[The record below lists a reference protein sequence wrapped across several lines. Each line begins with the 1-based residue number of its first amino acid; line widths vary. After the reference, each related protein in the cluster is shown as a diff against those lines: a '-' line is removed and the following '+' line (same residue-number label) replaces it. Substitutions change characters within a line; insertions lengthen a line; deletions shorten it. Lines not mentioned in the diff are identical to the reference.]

1 MTMWSK
7 SRTAARAVRLVAVFC
22 LGEVLTMSGFALVPV
37 LLPRFTAEWG
47 LSATEGGWLG
57 GVFFLGY
64 VAAVPV
70 LVAATDKRDARRV
83 YLGATLVSGASLLL
97 FALWAR
103 DFVLA
108 LLCWMG
114 AGLGLAGTYMPG
126 LRALTD
132 RLDPAH
138 QSRGTAFYTATFGV
152 GAGLSY
158 LLAEGAQRLFDWPW
172 LFAIAG
178 CAVLAAGALV
188 AWGAGPRPQ
197 PQAGAPDKAVP
208 GAAQDDG
215 WRGVLR
221 DRRILAYCGGYL
233 GHNWELFGFR
243 AWLVSYLGWLHAAE
257 PSALTAMPGVAAAVA
272 TFCAVPASIL
282 GNEGA
287 HRWGR
292 QRWLARVMPLSALV
306 ALVVAGFGG
315 AGLGVG
321 SGAGMGGTLTVVV
334 LVAYAATMSLDSA
347 ALTAG
352 LITGTDPG
360 RRGKALA
367 LYSCLGFLG
376 AFIGPVAFGMALD
389 AFGRDHPAGWA
400 GGFVTL
406 ALAVLLGWAALVRRP
421 LA

>member
-1 MTMWSK
+1 MIGGLRRLAS
-7 SRTAARAVRLVAVFC
+7 ARAIRLVAAFC
-22 LGEVLTMSGFALVPV
+22 LAEVLTMSGFALVPV

-64 VAAVPV
+64 VAAVPL

-83 YLGATLVSGASLLL
+83 YLGATLISGGALLA
-97 FALWAR
+97 FAAFAR
-103 DFVLA
+103 SFPLA

-132 RLDPAH
+132 RLDPDH

-158 LLAEGAQRLFDWPW
+158 LLAEGAQRLLPWPW
-172 LFAIAG
+172 LFAAAG

-188 AWGAGPRPQ
+188 AWGVEPRP
-197 PQAGAPDKAVP
+197 PQAAAGSAAAPTD
-208 GAAQDDG
+208 DDG

-306 ALVVAGFGG
+306 ALLVAGCGGLGLVGG
-315 AGLGVG
+315 AGL
-321 SGAGMGGTLTVVV
+321 GGTLTVVV
-334 LVAYAATMSLDSA
+334 LVLYAATMSLDSA

-400 GGFVTL
+400 GGFATL
-406 ALAVLLGWAALVRRP
+406 ALAVMLGWAALVRRP